1 MRSEIC
7 CGVVMSPL
15 KMTGWAELS
24 SMAAN
29 PVMQL
34 PGILLRGCARM
45 HGDMAEIGDA
55 VEYVDEW
62 MPFVGVAKTKAH
74 FY

>member
-1 MRSEIC
+1 
-7 CGVVMSPL
+7 
-15 KMTGWAELS
+15 
-24 SMAAN
+24 
-29 PVMQL
+29 
-34 PGILLRGCARM
+34 M

>member
-1 MRSEIC
+1 MGGAVEY
-7 CGVVMSPL
+7 GGEP
-15 KMTGWAELS
+15 GE
-24 SMAAN
+24 
-29 PVMQL
+29 MQL